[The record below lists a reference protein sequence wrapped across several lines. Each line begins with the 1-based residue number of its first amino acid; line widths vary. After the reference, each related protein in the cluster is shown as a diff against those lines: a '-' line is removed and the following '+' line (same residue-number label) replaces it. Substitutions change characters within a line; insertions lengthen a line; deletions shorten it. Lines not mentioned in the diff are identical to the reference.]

1 MRIEAAV
8 RSFENRKLRIC
19 CKWYRSKV
27 LLNVQKGSL
36 HMSVRRRT
44 HKYNN
49 MALTTTIFNSNK
61 IGLFIK
67 RIAWISILV
76 SDIWK
81 VFRTVLLH
89 ETFELNN
96 LKGNKWVGPLCVW
109 VSIQMTFCNA
119 TIMPYH
125 CQKLLKFDR
134 LFLYKYTFIFTKT
147 SLTIATKTAW
157 ECLEKFYPSPTL
169 CGICLNVCICPLK
182 SKKES

>member
-1 MRIEAAV
+1 MRYV
-8 RSFENRKLRIC
+8 RNVLRIC
-19 CKWYRSKV
+19 ALKWRFGLLKMGNYVCCMWYRSEV

-134 LFLYKYTFIFTKT
+134 LFLYKYLYLHINNPTTPFDST
-147 SLTIATKTAW
+147 SN
-157 ECLEKFYPSPTL
+157 
-169 CGICLNVCICPLK
+169 GI
-182 SKKES
+182 SFSQ